1 VIVGCDCKTDGD
13 TGKGQRE
20 VRTLP
25 VRTRC
30 SQTGAA
36 NSAEKN
42 NARLSSV
49 LMKITDPVTW
59 LHIQE
64 TWLRDDLR
72 EAGSYDF

>member
-1 VIVGCDCKTDGD
+1 M
-13 TGKGQRE
+13 
-20 VRTLP
+20 
-25 VRTRC
+25 
-30 SQTGAA
+30 
-36 NSAEKN
+36 SAEKN

-64 TWLRDDLR
+64 TWLRDDLP